1 MALLAIPFWIV
12 TGLRCGPT
20 SRSSLAQPLRSFW
33 SFAGLFAIGAMG
45 GGDVKMI
52 GAVMLWIPLPLFMPM
67 LTIMAIGGGILSAVM
82 LIHMKLRPSDK
93 PVEVP
98 YGVAIAAQ
106 AFGRFTNNIL
116 TSFRLSVQ
124 PEGKA
129 RPSLVGAGG
138 RQIVMD
144 TRKIMLIVG
153 ALVIAISAAF
163 GVNQMMRGAAAPQ
176 ARAAAAPE
184 ITGPMILVATRQLP
198 VGTIVG
204 PDSFRFQ
211 PWPKELVEK
220 AYFLKDKTDVN
231 TLVGTVVRYPITA
244 GQPLTQGALVHP
256 DDRGFLAAALG
267 PGMRAVTVKVSQ
279 EQGVAGFVFPGD
291 RVDVVL
297 AQTIAVQEGSSYP
310 DKQIFTAETIV
321 RNVRVLATDQRY
333 DAEDETG
340 KTPVRTFGSVTL
352 EATPEI
358 AEKIAVAQDMGKLS
372 LALRPLAESTGDLDA
387 AIASGAKSTF
397 RPRAVQPQKRR
408 CWPKWPRVRPPAARR

>member
-1 MALLAIPFWIV
+1 
-12 TGLRCGPT
+12 
-20 SRSSLAQPLRSFW
+20 
-33 SFAGLFAIGAMG
+33 
-45 GGDVKMI
+45 
-52 GAVMLWIPLPLFMPM
+52 
-67 LTIMAIGGGILSAVM
+67 
-82 LIHMKLRPSDK
+82 
-93 PVEVP
+93 
-98 YGVAIAAQ
+98 
-106 AFGRFTNNIL
+106 
-116 TSFRLSVQ
+116 
-124 PEGKA
+124 
-129 RPSLVGAGG
+129 
-138 RQIVMD
+138 
-144 TRKIMLIVG
+144 MLIVG
-153 ALVIAISAAF
+153 ALVIAIGAAF

-176 ARAAAAPE
+176 ARAAAAPD
-184 ITGPMILVATRQLP
+184 ITGPTILVATRQLP

-297 AQTIAVQEGSSYP
+297 TQTISVEEGSSFP
-310 DKQIFTAETIV
+310 DKQIVTAETII
-321 RNVRVLATDQRY
+321 RNVRILATDQRY

-372 LALRPLAESTGDLDA
+372 LALRPLAESAGELDA
-387 AIASGAKSTF
+387 AIASGDINVPAKGGSAAEKRMLAEAAARPVASRSSVTTGGDVSRF
-397 RPRAVQPQKRR
+397 WIPVRGRVSAPPRAPQASMSGGGSTPSVEGRSVSG
-408 CWPKWPRVRPPAARR
+408 PVVRVTRGDKMTEVPVGGK

>member
-1 MALLAIPFWIV
+1 
-12 TGLRCGPT
+12 
-20 SRSSLAQPLRSFW
+20 
-33 SFAGLFAIGAMG
+33 
-45 GGDVKMI
+45 
-52 GAVMLWIPLPLFMPM
+52 
-67 LTIMAIGGGILSAVM
+67 
-82 LIHMKLRPSDK
+82 
-93 PVEVP
+93 
-98 YGVAIAAQ
+98 
-106 AFGRFTNNIL
+106 
-116 TSFRLSVQ
+116 
-124 PEGKA
+124 
-129 RPSLVGAGG
+129 
-138 RQIVMD
+138 MD

-153 ALVIAISAAF
+153 ALVIAIGAAF
-163 GVNQMMRGAAAPQ
+163 GVNLMMRGSSTPE

-184 ITGPMILVATRQLP
+184 INGPMILVATRQLP

-244 GQPLTQGALVHP
+244 GQPVTQGALVHP

-297 AQTIAVQEGSSYP
+297 AQEIEIKEGSSYP
-310 DKQIFTAETIV
+310 DSQLYTAETIV

-333 DAEDETG
+333 NAEDETG
-340 KTPVRTFGSVTL
+340 KTPVNTFGSVTL

-358 AEKIAVAQDMGKLS
+358 AEKIAVAQNMGKLS
-372 LALRPLAESTGDLDA
+372 LALRPLAESAGDLDA
-387 AIASGAKSTF
+387 AIASGEINVPAKGGTAAEKKMLAEAAA
-397 RPRAVQPQKRR
+397 RPTSGRGSATTGGDVSRFWVPVSGRVQAP
-408 CWPKWPRVRPPAARR
+408 PRQQQQSYGGGMPSATGFAAPAAPRGPVVRVTRGGQVTEVPVGGK

>member
-1 MALLAIPFWIV
+1 
-12 TGLRCGPT
+12 
-20 SRSSLAQPLRSFW
+20 
-33 SFAGLFAIGAMG
+33 
-45 GGDVKMI
+45 
-52 GAVMLWIPLPLFMPM
+52 
-67 LTIMAIGGGILSAVM
+67 
-82 LIHMKLRPSDK
+82 
-93 PVEVP
+93 
-98 YGVAIAAQ
+98 
-106 AFGRFTNNIL
+106 
-116 TSFRLSVQ
+116 
-124 PEGKA
+124 
-129 RPSLVGAGG
+129 
-138 RQIVMD
+138 MD

-153 ALVIAISAAF
+153 ALVIAIGAAF
-163 GVNQMMRGAAAPQ
+163 GVNQMMRGASAPP

-198 VGTIVG
+198 VGTIIG

-291 RVDVVL
+291 RVDVLL
-297 AQTIAVQEGSSYP
+297 AQTIEVKEGSSYP
-310 DKQIFTAETIV
+310 DEQLFTAETIV

-352 EATPEI
+352 EATPEL
-358 AEKIAVAQDMGKLS
+358 AERIAVAQSMGKLS
-372 LALRPLAESTGDLDA
+372 LALRPLAESTGELEA
-387 AIASGAKSTF
+387 AIASGDVNVPEKGGAAAERRMLAQAQARPTTAKSATTGGDVSRF
-397 RPRAVQPQKRR
+397 WVPVGGRVGGGGRQQPLVSSA
-408 CWPKWPRVRPPAARR
+408 PVSPGPGNGSALGNGPVVRVTRGDKVTDVPVGGK

>member
-1 MALLAIPFWIV
+1 
-12 TGLRCGPT
+12 
-20 SRSSLAQPLRSFW
+20 
-33 SFAGLFAIGAMG
+33 
-45 GGDVKMI
+45 
-52 GAVMLWIPLPLFMPM
+52 
-67 LTIMAIGGGILSAVM
+67 
-82 LIHMKLRPSDK
+82 
-93 PVEVP
+93 
-98 YGVAIAAQ
+98 
-106 AFGRFTNNIL
+106 
-116 TSFRLSVQ
+116 
-124 PEGKA
+124 
-129 RPSLVGAGG
+129 
-138 RQIVMD
+138 MD

-163 GVNQMMRGAAAPQ
+163 GVNQMMRGAATPQ
-176 ARAAAAPE
+176 ARAAAAPD

-220 AYFLKDKTDVN
+220 AYFMKDKTDVN

-297 AQTIAVQEGSSYP
+297 AQTISVEEGSSFP

-321 RNVRVLATDQRY
+321 RNVRILATDQRY

-372 LALRPLAESTGDLDA
+372 LALRPLAESAGELDA
-387 AIASGAKSTF
+387 AIASGDINVPAKGGSV
-397 RPRAVQPQKRR
+397 AEKRMLAEA
-408 CWPKWPRVRPPAARR
+408 AARPVASRSTVTTGGDVSRFWIPVRGRVNSARAPQAATNGGGFMPSNGGAVSVPTGPVVRVTRGDKMTEVPVGGK

>member
-1 MALLAIPFWIV
+1 
-12 TGLRCGPT
+12 
-20 SRSSLAQPLRSFW
+20 
-33 SFAGLFAIGAMG
+33 
-45 GGDVKMI
+45 
-52 GAVMLWIPLPLFMPM
+52 
-67 LTIMAIGGGILSAVM
+67 
-82 LIHMKLRPSDK
+82 
-93 PVEVP
+93 
-98 YGVAIAAQ
+98 
-106 AFGRFTNNIL
+106 
-116 TSFRLSVQ
+116 
-124 PEGKA
+124 
-129 RPSLVGAGG
+129 
-138 RQIVMD
+138 MD

-153 ALVIAISAAF
+153 ALVIAIGAAF
-163 GVNQMMRGAAAPQ
+163 GVNQMMRGASTPE

-198 VGTIVG
+198 AGTIIG

-244 GQPLTQGALVHP
+244 GQPLTQGSLVHP
-256 DDRGFLAAALG
+256 EDRGFLAAALA

-279 EQGVAGFVFPGD
+279 EEGVAGFVFPGD

-297 AQTIAVQEGSSYP
+297 AQTIQVKEGSSYP
-310 DKQIFTAETIV
+310 DDQLFTAETIV

-358 AEKIAVAQDMGKLS
+358 AERIAVAENMGKLS
-372 LALRPLAESTGDLDA
+372 LALRPLAESSGELES
-387 AIASGAKSTF
+387 AIASGAVNVPAKGGTAAERRMIADAAG
-397 RPRAVQPQKRR
+397 RPTPARTATTGGDVSRFWVPVTGRVSVPRQQQQQMVGGSAPVAGAAPAVPVG
-408 CWPKWPRVRPPAARR
+408 PVVRVTRGDKVTAVPVGGK

>member
-1 MALLAIPFWIV
+1 
-12 TGLRCGPT
+12 
-20 SRSSLAQPLRSFW
+20 
-33 SFAGLFAIGAMG
+33 
-45 GGDVKMI
+45 
-52 GAVMLWIPLPLFMPM
+52 
-67 LTIMAIGGGILSAVM
+67 
-82 LIHMKLRPSDK
+82 
-93 PVEVP
+93 
-98 YGVAIAAQ
+98 
-106 AFGRFTNNIL
+106 
-116 TSFRLSVQ
+116 
-124 PEGKA
+124 
-129 RPSLVGAGG
+129 
-138 RQIVMD
+138 MD

-153 ALVIAISAAF
+153 ALVIAIGAAF
-163 GVNQMMRGAAAPQ
+163 GVNQMMRGATAPS
-176 ARAAAAPE
+176 ARAAAAPD

-220 AYFLKDKTDVN
+220 AYFMKDKTDVN

-297 AQTIAVQEGSSYP
+297 AQTIAVEEGSSYP

-321 RNVRVLATDQRY
+321 RNVRILATDQRY

-358 AEKIAVAQDMGKLS
+358 AEKIAVAQSMGKLS
-372 LALRPLAESTGDLDA
+372 LALRPLAENAGELDA
-387 AIASGAKSTF
+387 AIASGDINVPTKGGSVAEKKMLAEAAA
-397 RPRAVQPQKRR
+397 RPTASRSSATTGGDVSRFWIPVRGRVSAPRPQ
-408 CWPKWPRVRPPAARR
+408 PAAYNGSSGPSYGGTPAAAPTGPVVRVTRGDKMTVVPVGGK

>member
-1 MALLAIPFWIV
+1 
-12 TGLRCGPT
+12 
-20 SRSSLAQPLRSFW
+20 
-33 SFAGLFAIGAMG
+33 
-45 GGDVKMI
+45 
-52 GAVMLWIPLPLFMPM
+52 
-67 LTIMAIGGGILSAVM
+67 
-82 LIHMKLRPSDK
+82 
-93 PVEVP
+93 
-98 YGVAIAAQ
+98 
-106 AFGRFTNNIL
+106 
-116 TSFRLSVQ
+116 
-124 PEGKA
+124 
-129 RPSLVGAGG
+129 
-138 RQIVMD
+138 MD

-153 ALVIAISAAF
+153 ALVIAIGAAC
-163 GVNQMMRGAAAPQ
+163 GVNQMMRGATAPQ

-184 ITGPMILVATRQLP
+184 INGPMILVATRQLP
-198 VGTIVG
+198 AGTIIG

-220 AYFLKDKTDVN
+220 AYFLKEETEVQN
-231 TLVGTVVRYPITA
+231 LVGTVVRYPITA

-297 AQTIAVQEGSSYP
+297 AQKLSIKEGSAYP
-310 DKQIFTAETIV
+310 DDELYTAETIV

-358 AEKIAVAQDMGKLS
+358 AEKIAVAQNMGQLS
-372 LALRPLAESTGDLDA
+372 LALRPLAENSGDLEA
-387 AIASGAKSTF
+387 AIASGEVNVPAGGGTAAEKKMLAEAAARPTSAKSSATTGGDVSRF
-397 RPRAVQPQKRR
+397 WVPVRGRVSAPRQPQQQQSYSGA
-408 CWPKWPRVRPPAARR
+408 PVSTGSAAPQGPVVRVTRGDKVTEITVGGK

>member
-1 MALLAIPFWIV
+1 
-12 TGLRCGPT
+12 
-20 SRSSLAQPLRSFW
+20 
-33 SFAGLFAIGAMG
+33 
-45 GGDVKMI
+45 
-52 GAVMLWIPLPLFMPM
+52 
-67 LTIMAIGGGILSAVM
+67 
-82 LIHMKLRPSDK
+82 
-93 PVEVP
+93 
-98 YGVAIAAQ
+98 
-106 AFGRFTNNIL
+106 
-116 TSFRLSVQ
+116 
-124 PEGKA
+124 
-129 RPSLVGAGG
+129 
-138 RQIVMD
+138 MD

-153 ALVIAISAAF
+153 ALVIAIGAAF
-163 GVNQMMRGAAAPQ
+163 GVNQIMRGAAAPQ

-220 AYFLKDKTDVN
+220 AYFMKDKTDVN

-297 AQTIAVQEGSSYP
+297 AQTIAVEEGSNFP

-321 RNVRVLATDQRY
+321 RNVRILATDQRY

-372 LALRPLAESTGDLDA
+372 LALRPLAESAGELDA
-387 AIASGAKSTF
+387 AIASGDINVPAKGGSAAEKRMLAEAAARPVASRSSVTTGGDVSRF
-397 RPRAVQPQKRR
+397 WIPVRGRVTAPRAPQASTNNSGSTQSYGGR
-408 CWPKWPRVRPPAARR
+408 PVSVPTGPVVRVTRGDKMTEVPVGGK

>member
-1 MALLAIPFWIV
+1 
-12 TGLRCGPT
+12 
-20 SRSSLAQPLRSFW
+20 
-33 SFAGLFAIGAMG
+33 
-45 GGDVKMI
+45 
-52 GAVMLWIPLPLFMPM
+52 
-67 LTIMAIGGGILSAVM
+67 
-82 LIHMKLRPSDK
+82 
-93 PVEVP
+93 
-98 YGVAIAAQ
+98 
-106 AFGRFTNNIL
+106 
-116 TSFRLSVQ
+116 
-124 PEGKA
+124 
-129 RPSLVGAGG
+129 
-138 RQIVMD
+138 
-144 TRKIMLIVG
+144 MLIVG

-163 GVNQMMRGAAAPQ
+163 GVNQMMRGAATPQ
-176 ARAAAAPE
+176 ARAAAAPD

-198 VGTIVG
+198 VGTIIG

-220 AYFLKDKTDVN
+220 AYFMKDKTDVN

-297 AQTIAVQEGSSYP
+297 AQTISVEEGSSFP

-321 RNVRVLATDQRY
+321 RNVRILATDQRY

-372 LALRPLAESTGDLDA
+372 LALRPLAESAGELDA
-387 AIASGAKSTF
+387 AIASGDINVPAKGGSV
-397 RPRAVQPQKRR
+397 AEKRMLAEA
-408 CWPKWPRVRPPAARR
+408 AARPVASRSTVTTGGDVSRFWIPVRGRVNPSRAPQAAMNGGGSMPSNGGAVSVPTGPVVRVTRGDKMTEVPVGGK

>member
-1 MALLAIPFWIV
+1 
-12 TGLRCGPT
+12 
-20 SRSSLAQPLRSFW
+20 
-33 SFAGLFAIGAMG
+33 
-45 GGDVKMI
+45 
-52 GAVMLWIPLPLFMPM
+52 
-67 LTIMAIGGGILSAVM
+67 
-82 LIHMKLRPSDK
+82 
-93 PVEVP
+93 
-98 YGVAIAAQ
+98 
-106 AFGRFTNNIL
+106 
-116 TSFRLSVQ
+116 
-124 PEGKA
+124 
-129 RPSLVGAGG
+129 
-138 RQIVMD
+138 MD

-153 ALVIAISAAF
+153 ALVIAICAAL
-163 GVNQMMRGAAAPQ
+163 GVNQMMRGTAAPP

-184 ITGPMILVATRQLP
+184 ITGPTILVATRQLP
-198 VGTIVG
+198 VGTIIG

-297 AQTIAVQEGSSYP
+297 AQTIAVAEGSSYP

-372 LALRPLAESTGDLDA
+372 LALRPLAENAGDLDA
-387 AIASGAKSTF
+387 AIASGDINVPTKGGTAAEKKML
-397 RPRAVQPQKRR
+397 AEV
-408 CWPKWPRVRPPAARR
+408 AARPTASRSSVTTGGDVSRFWIPVRGRVSSPRPQLPENNGGSAPSYGDRSASVPRGPVVRVTRGDKMTEVPVGGK

>member
-1 MALLAIPFWIV
+1 
-12 TGLRCGPT
+12 
-20 SRSSLAQPLRSFW
+20 
-33 SFAGLFAIGAMG
+33 
-45 GGDVKMI
+45 
-52 GAVMLWIPLPLFMPM
+52 
-67 LTIMAIGGGILSAVM
+67 
-82 LIHMKLRPSDK
+82 
-93 PVEVP
+93 
-98 YGVAIAAQ
+98 
-106 AFGRFTNNIL
+106 
-116 TSFRLSVQ
+116 
-124 PEGKA
+124 
-129 RPSLVGAGG
+129 
-138 RQIVMD
+138 MD

-153 ALVIAISAAF
+153 ALVIAIGAAF
-163 GVNQMMRGAAAPQ
+163 GVNQMMRGASAPP

-198 VGTIVG
+198 VGTIIG

-211 PWPKELVEK
+211 PWPKDLVQK

-291 RVDVVL
+291 RVDVLL
-297 AQTIAVQEGSSYP
+297 AQTIEVKEGSSYP
-310 DKQIFTAETIV
+310 DEQLFTAETIV

-352 EATPEI
+352 EATPEL
-358 AEKIAVAQDMGKLS
+358 AERIAVAQSMGKLS
-372 LALRPLAESTGDLDA
+372 LALRPLAESSGELES
-387 AIASGAKSTF
+387 AIASGDINVPEKGGAAAERRMLAQAQARPSTAKTATTGGDVSRF
-397 RPRAVQPQKRR
+397 WIPVSGRVGGGGRQQPMVSSAPAVSPGRGYASGYGGG
-408 CWPKWPRVRPPAARR
+408 PVVRVTRGDKVTEVPVGGK

>member
-1 MALLAIPFWIV
+1 
-12 TGLRCGPT
+12 
-20 SRSSLAQPLRSFW
+20 
-33 SFAGLFAIGAMG
+33 
-45 GGDVKMI
+45 
-52 GAVMLWIPLPLFMPM
+52 
-67 LTIMAIGGGILSAVM
+67 
-82 LIHMKLRPSDK
+82 
-93 PVEVP
+93 
-98 YGVAIAAQ
+98 
-106 AFGRFTNNIL
+106 
-116 TSFRLSVQ
+116 
-124 PEGKA
+124 
-129 RPSLVGAGG
+129 
-138 RQIVMD
+138 MD

-163 GVNQMMRGAAAPQ
+163 GVNQMMRGTAAPQ
-176 ARAAAAPE
+176 ARAAAAPD

-220 AYFLKDKTDVN
+220 AYFMKDKTDVN

-297 AQTIAVQEGSSYP
+297 AQTISVEEGSSFP

-321 RNVRVLATDQRY
+321 RNVRILATDQRY

-372 LALRPLAESTGDLDA
+372 LALRPLAESAGELDA
-387 AIASGAKSTF
+387 AIASGEINVPAKGGSV
-397 RPRAVQPQKRR
+397 AEKRMLAEA
-408 CWPKWPRVRPPAARR
+408 AARPVASRSTVTTGGDVSRFWIPVRGRVNPSRAPQAATNGGGFTPSNGGAVSVPTGPVVRVTRGDKMTEVPVGGK